1 MLVQVRAKNYW
12 DSFEADVTD
21 DIRYNINI
29 ADDTRY
35 WCERH
40 RGVDVA
46 KYENRRDFWDEDTE
60 DSETH
65 RKDLTWSEL

>member
-35 WCERH
+35 
-40 RGVDVA
+40 
-46 KYENRRDFWDEDTE
+46 
-60 DSETH
+60 
-65 RKDLTWSEL
+65 